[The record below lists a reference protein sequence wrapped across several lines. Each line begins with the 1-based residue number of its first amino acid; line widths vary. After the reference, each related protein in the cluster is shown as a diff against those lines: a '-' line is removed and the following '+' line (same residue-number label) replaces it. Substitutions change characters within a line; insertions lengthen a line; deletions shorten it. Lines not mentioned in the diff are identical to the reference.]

1 MVLAYHVRAC
11 IISNSGWQW
20 KRFTASLSRHRE
32 SRALVASGYDFCR
45 PTTCGASRR
54 LNNMYRIWK
63 VFPVVHT
70 YILTT
75 ELALYCI
82 CIQTSSAKS
91 SLTLGTHYS
100 CSRAVFMGH
109 GPCTR
114 ASFLDTRL
122 SRSAAAI
129 VNDVIIIFYL
139 QDGCPKWHPCTRAV
153 FTGREHG

>member
-1 MVLAYHVRAC
+1 MSPYVYRLRASTSDGACVSRTCMYHIKFRMTVKTLH
-11 IISNSGWQW
+11 SY
-20 KRFTASLSRHRE
+20 SLSRHRH
-32 SRALVASGYDFCR
+32 SRALVASGYDICR
-45 PTTCGASRR
+45 PMTCGASRR
-54 LNNMYRIWK
+54 LNNMYRVWK

-139 QDGCPKWHPCTRAV
+139 QDGCPK
-153 FTGREHG
+153 